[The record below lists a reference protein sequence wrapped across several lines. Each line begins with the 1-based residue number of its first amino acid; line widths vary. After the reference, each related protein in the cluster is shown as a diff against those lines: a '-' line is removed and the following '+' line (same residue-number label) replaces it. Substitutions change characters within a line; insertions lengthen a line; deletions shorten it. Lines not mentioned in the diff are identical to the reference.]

1 MGFIPAKAFWVR
13 YISIWYSN
21 HDLETVPYTTTPAK
35 AEVKKVTPE
44 ENKKNIE
51 NHKKIATLLES
62 AAKHHIEAANHH
74 EKENHEKAA
83 QSTIA
88 AHGHTALAHEAQ
100 KDGVKMHALNS

>member
-1 MGFIPAKAFWVR
+1 M
-13 YISIWYSN
+13 
-21 HDLETVPYTTTPAK
+21 
-35 AEVKKVTPE
+35 
-44 ENKKNIE
+44 
-51 NHKKIATLLES
+51 ES

>member
-1 MGFIPAKAFWVR
+1 M
-13 YISIWYSN
+13 S
-21 HDLETVPYTTTPAK
+21 TTTPPTK
-35 AEVKKVTPE
+35 TEVKKVTPE

-51 NHKKIATLLES
+51 NHKKIATHLES

-83 QSTIA
+83 KSTIK

-100 KDGVKMHALNS
+100 KEDVKKHALNG